1 MNMSCEVKK
10 SIVNEL
16 AAKEGDSGIN
26 SEKFILK
33 LLPFV
38 SEKVLLDE
46 KKYQPVNRPQWN

>member
-1 MNMSCEVKK
+1 VKK

-46 KKYQPVNRPQWN
+46 KKY